1 MRSGNND
8 LAGSVSTHSSKKT
21 TNNFDTWSDSW
32 LPALFDGP
40 NSYEKLDRHFCQN
53 TIPIPYFVPA
63 VYLELVC
70 SQLPKKT
77 IEVEDIACI

>member
-1 MRSGNND
+1 M
-8 LAGSVSTHSSKKT
+8 AGSVSTHSSKKT
-21 TNNFDTWSDSW
+21 TNNFDTRSDSW

-40 NSYEKLDRHFCQN
+40 DSDEKLDRYGGQN

-70 SQLPKKT
+70 PQLPKKT
-77 IEVEDIACI
+77 IEDIDVEKLFVIE